1 MFTLFSYSDENV
13 TNKMSI
19 TIIKLLNTGISKQK
33 ILQCKRIMISMM
45 KNLKFG
51 VNIVK
56 GFLYF
61 RTERLLQKKE
71 INGKNCSAAENKWI
85 TNVISI
91 III

>member
-1 MFTLFSYSDENV
+1 
-13 TNKMSI
+13 
-19 TIIKLLNTGISKQK
+19 
-33 ILQCKRIMISMM
+33 M